1 MKHKVIF
8 LIQLVLV
15 RPAFLCGAFL
25 FKIKF
30 GDLKKIFYF
39 RFYKRKRKAKI
50 MEKIELNLRAVAN
63 LREQNLIASE
73 FITADIDVPFWAFIR
88 DRNLVVIDSLLNGIN
103 AVKPPT
109 NADTLTNVMIAEQ
122 FERHHAIPQ

>member
-1 MKHKVIF
+1 
-8 LIQLVLV
+8 
-15 RPAFLCGAFL
+15 
-25 FKIKF
+25 
-30 GDLKKIFYF
+30 
-39 RFYKRKRKAKI
+39 